1 MITFKILDDKE
12 AELELINDDYV
23 PVIPCELQWRIW
35 AGNSQGITGDALK
48 EFIDGNLFPGL
59 QNLDVS
65 TGNKRAILIRDIFA
79 GTNNNMKKGQLSARL
94 LIN

>member
-23 PVIPCELQWRIW
+23 PVIPCELQWRTW

-65 TGNKRAILIRDIFA
+65 TGNKRAILIRNIFA